1 MRLAAPMFFNKR
13 LIAAET
19 GQRSPAISLTTRIGS
34 LALRRSKSEADTARA
49 AYEVLLEP
57 CWDPLWRYAYNSTS
71 HVEDARDLLSETVLE
86 GFKSFGQFRG
96 ETSFLRW
103 MYRVMRTTHIDMLR
117 RSKRHEV
124 QSLDIMQEDGSTRAF
139 DIADEASDPERI
151 VLGPMLS
158 EPVQKALSELSDEF
172 RAVVV
177 LADMEQLDY
186 SVVSDIL
193 QIPIGTVRSRLHRA
207 RSLLR
212 KSLAA
217 YVEPPW

>member
-1 MRLAAPMFFNKR
+1 MHFNKR
-13 LIAAET
+13 QIAAET
-19 GQRSPAISLTTRIGS
+19 GQLSPVVNLTTRIGNF
-34 LALRRSKSEADTARA
+34 AFRRSRSEADTRRA
-49 AYEVLLEP
+49 AYEALLEP
-57 CWDPLWRYAYNSTS
+57 CWDPLWRYAYNSTNNS
-71 HVEDARDLLSETVLE
+71 EDARDLLSETALE

-96 ETSFLRW
+96 DTSFLRW
-103 MYRVMRTTHIDMLR
+103 MYRIMTTTHIDMLR
-117 RSKRHEV
+117 RAKRHKA
-124 QSLDIMQEDGSTRAF
+124 QSLEVLHENGST
-139 DIADEASDPERI
+139 DLLEIVDESADPERI

-158 EPVQKALSELSDEF
+158 EPVHKALSALSDEF

-186 SVVSDIL
+186 SEVSDIL
-193 QIPIGTVRSRLHRA
+193 QIPLGTVRSRLHRA